1 MPPEYCEF
9 GPSPAKCFAEHP
21 ELHEGEEAPAP
32 SAKEVRKAA
41 AEKEAAEASA
51 AAAAADGAAPAA
63 AAAAA
68 PAKGRKKQSREV
80 VMTVVQRNKRKS
92 ITTVAGLDLFD
103 VSLPEVSKLFSKRFA
118 CGSTVTK
125 NASLKDVV
133 EVQGDVPAE
142 IAEILVQKY
151 SVPQELIFV
160 VRGKE
165 KSLALP

>member
-21 ELHEGEEAPAP
+21 ELHEGEAAPEP

-41 AEKEAAEASA
+41 AEAAEKEAAAKEAEAGA
-51 AAAAADGAAPAA
+51 AAGAP
-63 AAAAA
+63 AA
-68 PAKGRKKQSREV
+68 PAKGRKKQSKEV
-80 VMTVVQRNKRKS
+80 VMTVTQRNKRKS

-125 NASLKDVV
+125 NASMKDVV
-133 EVQGDVPAE
+133 EVQGDVPVE

-151 SVPQELIFV
+151 SVPREAIFIL
-160 VRGKE
+160 RGKE

>member
-21 ELHEGEEAPAP
+21 ELHEGEAAPEPSKKEA
-32 SAKEVRKAA
+32 RQAA
-41 AEKEAAEASA
+41 AEAAEKEASA
-51 AAAAADGAAPAA
+51 AAAAAAEAGGAAP
-63 AAAAA
+63 AAAA
-68 PAKGRKKQSREV
+68 PAKGRKKQSKEV
-80 VMTVVQRNKRKS
+80 VMTVTQRNKRKS

-103 VSLPEVSKLFSKRFA
+103 VPLPEVSKLFSKRFA

-125 NASLKDVV
+125 NASQKDVV

-151 SVPQELIFV
+151 GVPQEAIFV

>member
-51 AAAAADGAAPAA
+51 AAAAAAAAAPG
-63 AAAAA
+63 AAAA
-68 PAKGRKKQSREV
+68 PAKGRKKQSKEV
-80 VMTVVQRNKRKS
+80 VMTVAQRNKRKC

-151 SVPQELIFV
+151 GVPQELVFV